1 MPNIALFIDG
11 DNVCKSTFQENYND
25 IKLRGKIAI
34 RRIYFDYNDK
44 IDEKWKLILLNNGI
58 DSISVTNL
66 PQKNSTDIRLMLD
79 MLTVFYNNTNIDTFI
94 IMSSDSDFYHIATFI
109 RSVGKTIICYGEEK
123 TPQMLR
129 NVVDEFILCKTPIRL
144 KAQAVKKID
153 LSKKI
158 NLTKKVD
165 LTKKEVTDKDYNY
178 LDEVKG
184 CYASL
189 SALSDEEDNIT
200 DEDKIYEEITKI
212 DKYVVESEK
221 IKNINWKKYDYYIE
235 YKDKIYIIRE
245 LIDKIIGYKNVNVK
259 TLKLADSFGNLIEL
273 LYFFNSPK
281 LKKINIKPYTNG
293 YTHIS
298 LTVKNIKFIYK
309 ILKKKR
315 IVFNSFPKKSADG
328 KVLMTYCKTPEGAF
342 LELVQEL

>member
-123 TPQMLR
+123 TPKMLR
-129 NVVDEFILCKTPIRL
+129 NVVDEFILCKTPIKIQSIKIQSIKKDYL
-144 KAQAVKKID
+144 LEQPKKIQ
-153 LSKKI
+153 KI
-158 NLTKKVD
+158 NLLIKNNNKKD
-165 LTKKEVTDKDYNY
+165 LEEKEDM
-178 LDEVKG
+178 
-184 CYASL
+184 
-189 SALSDEEDNIT
+189 DEEENNYELSE
-200 DEDKIYEEITKI
+200 EDKIYEEIIKI
-212 DKYVVESEK
+212 DKYFVESEK

-235 YKDKIYIIRE
+235 YKDKVYIIRE
-245 LIDKIIGYKNVNVK
+245 LIDKIRFISKRKNLINK
-259 TLKLADSFGNLIEL
+259 NLSLLKDLLKLSDSSFSE
-273 LYFFNSPK
+273 
-281 LKKINIKPYTNG
+281 TNW
-293 YTHIS
+293 
-298 LTVKNIKFIYK
+298 N
-309 ILKKKR
+309 
-315 IVFNSFPKKSADG
+315 FNSFKEFIKTLFINKIEIIRDIEKKYEIIN
-328 KVLMTYCKTPEGAF
+328 KVDI
-342 LELVQEL
+342 

>member
-1 MPNIALFIDG
+1 MYIYIIKMNKISNIALFIDG

-158 NLTKKVD
+158 QIKKVD
-165 LTKKEVTDKDYNY
+165 LTKKEVTDKDDNY
-178 LDEVKG
+178 
-184 CYASL
+184 
-189 SALSDEEDNIT
+189 ALSDEEDNIT

-245 LIDKIIGYKNVNVK
+245 LIDKIRFIITRKNLINK
-259 TLKLADSFGNLIEL
+259 NLSLLKDLLKLSDSSFTE
-273 LYFFNSPK
+273 
-281 LKKINIKPYTNG
+281 TNW
-293 YTHIS
+293 
-298 LTVKNIKFIYK
+298 N
-309 ILKKKR
+309 
-315 IVFNSFPKKSADG
+315 FNSFKEFIKILFINKIEIIRDIEKKYEIIN
-328 KVLMTYCKTPEGAF
+328 KVNI
-342 LELVQEL
+342 

>member
-1 MPNIALFIDG
+1 MNNMPNIALFIDG

-129 NVVDEFILCKTPIRL
+129 NVVDEFILCKTPL
-144 KAQAVKKID
+144 KVQIKKIDLTKKID

-158 NLTKKVD
+158 QIKKVD
-165 LTKKEVTDKDYNY
+165 LIKKEVTDLDKYDINNS
-178 LDEVKG
+178 LDEEEDNTIE
-184 CYASL
+184 
-189 SALSDEEDNIT
+189 LSDEE
-200 DEDKIYEEITKI
+200 KIYEEITKI

-235 YKDKIYIIRE
+235 YKDKIYIIRDIIE
-245 LIDKIIGYKNVNVK
+245 KIRFIITRKNLINKNLSLLK
-259 TLKLADSFGNLIEL
+259 DLLKLSDSSFTE
-273 LYFFNSPK
+273 
-281 LKKINIKPYTNG
+281 TNW
-293 YTHIS
+293 
-298 LTVKNIKFIYK
+298 N
-309 ILKKKR
+309 
-315 IVFNSFPKKSADG
+315 FNSFKLFIQTLFINKIELNKDLDKKYETI
-328 KVLMTYCKTPEGAF
+328 VNINL
-342 LELVQEL
+342 

>member
-129 NVVDEFILCKTPIRL
+129 NVVDEFILCKTPL
-144 KAQAVKKID
+144 KVQIKKIDLTKKID

-158 NLTKKVD
+158 QIKKVD
-165 LTKKEVTDKDYNY
+165 LIKKEVTDLDKYDINNS
-178 LDEVKG
+178 LDEEEDNTIE
-184 CYASL
+184 
-189 SALSDEEDNIT
+189 LSDEE
-200 DEDKIYEEITKI
+200 KIYEEITKI

-235 YKDKIYIIRE
+235 YKDKIYIIRDIIE
-245 LIDKIIGYKNVNVK
+245 KIRFIITRKNLINKNLSLLK
-259 TLKLADSFGNLIEL
+259 DLLKLSDSSFTE
-273 LYFFNSPK
+273 
-281 LKKINIKPYTNG
+281 TNW
-293 YTHIS
+293 
-298 LTVKNIKFIYK
+298 N
-309 ILKKKR
+309 
-315 IVFNSFPKKSADG
+315 FNSFKLFIQTLFINKIELNKDLDKKYETI
-328 KVLMTYCKTPEGAF
+328 VNINL
-342 LELVQEL
+342 

>member
-1 MPNIALFIDG
+1 MNKISNIALFIDG

-129 NVVDEFILCKTPIRL
+129 NVVDEFILCKTE
-144 KAQAVKKID
+144 KKKVQKDIID
-153 LSKKI
+153 L
-158 NLTKKVD
+158 N
-165 LTKKEVTDKDYNY
+165 KD
-178 LDEVKG
+178 
-184 CYASL
+184 
-189 SALSDEEDNIT
+189 T
-200 DEDKIYEEITKI
+200 
-212 DKYVVESEK
+212 
-221 IKNINWKKYDYYIE
+221 
-235 YKDKIYIIRE
+235 
-245 LIDKIIGYKNVNVK
+245 
-259 TLKLADSFGNLIEL
+259 
-273 LYFFNSPK
+273 
-281 LKKINIKPYTNG
+281 NIK
-293 YTHIS
+293 
-298 LTVKNIKFIYK
+298 
-309 ILKKKR
+309 
-315 IVFNSFPKKSADG
+315 
-328 KVLMTYCKTPEGAF
+328 
-342 LELVQEL
+342 

>member
-1 MPNIALFIDG
+1 MNKISNIALFIDG

-129 NVVDEFILCKTPIRL
+129 NVVDEFILCKTPL
-144 KAQAVKKID
+144 KAQIKKID

-158 NLTKKVD
+158 DLTKKIQIKKVD
-165 LTKKEVTDKDYNY
+165 LIKKEVTDLDKDYNS
-178 LDEVKG
+178 LDEEDNTIE
-184 CYASL
+184 
-189 SALSDEEDNIT
+189 LSDEE
-200 DEDKIYEEITKI
+200 KIYEEITKI

-245 LIDKIIGYKNVNVK
+245 LIEKIRFIITRKNLINK
-259 TLKLADSFGNLIEL
+259 NLSLLKDLLKLSDSSFTE
-273 LYFFNSPK
+273 
-281 LKKINIKPYTNG
+281 TNW
-293 YTHIS
+293 
-298 LTVKNIKFIYK
+298 N
-309 ILKKKR
+309 
-315 IVFNSFPKKSADG
+315 FNSFKLFIQTLFINKIELNKDLDKKYETIININ
-328 KVLMTYCKTPEGAF
+328 L
-342 LELVQEL
+342 

>member
-1 MPNIALFIDG
+1 MNKISNIALFIDG
-11 DNVCKSTFQENYND
+11 DNVCKSTFQENYDD
-25 IKLRGKIAI
+25 IKLRGKISI

-129 NVVDEFILCKTPIRL
+129 NVVDEFILCKTPI
-144 KAQAVKKID
+144 KKEKLSTLCCKPESIKIQSIKKD
-153 LSKKI
+153 QLLESKKI
-158 NLTKKVD
+158 QKINLLIKNNN
-165 LTKKEVTDKDYNY
+165 KKE
-178 LDEVKG
+178 LEE
-184 CYASL
+184 
-189 SALSDEEDNIT
+189 SDEEENNSELSE
-200 DEDKIYEEITKI
+200 EDKIYEVITKI

-235 YKDKIYIIRE
+235 YKDKVYIIRE
-245 LIDKIIGYKNVNVK
+245 LIEK
-259 TLKLADSFGNLIEL
+259 
-273 LYFFNSPK
+273 
-281 LKKINIKPYTNG
+281 
-293 YTHIS
+293 
-298 LTVKNIKFIYK
+298 IKFIITRK
-309 ILKKKR
+309 NLINKNLSLLKDLLKLSDSSFTESNWN
-315 IVFNSFPKKSADG
+315 FNSFKLFIQTLFINKIEINRDFEKKYEII
-328 KVLMTYCKTPEGAF
+328 VNINI
-342 LELVQEL
+342 

>member
-1 MPNIALFIDG
+1 MNNMTSERLRNIALFIDG

-165 LTKKEVTDKDYNY
+165 LIKKEVTDLDKYNN
-178 LDEVKG
+178 
-184 CYASL
+184 
-189 SALSDEEDNIT
+189 SDEEDIT
-200 DEDKIYEEITKI
+200 NSEEDKIYEEITKI

-245 LIDKIIGYKNVNVK
+245 LIEKIRFIITRKNLINK
-259 TLKLADSFGNLIEL
+259 NLSLLKDLLKLSDSSFTE
-273 LYFFNSPK
+273 
-281 LKKINIKPYTNG
+281 TNW
-293 YTHIS
+293 
-298 LTVKNIKFIYK
+298 N
-309 ILKKKR
+309 
-315 IVFNSFPKKSADG
+315 FNSFKLFIQTLFINKIEINRDIE
-328 KVLMTYCKTPEGAF
+328 KRYEIIVNINL
-342 LELVQEL
+342 